1 MFPFDLIFYEG
12 PHTRSDVVNAF
23 FLYSFCGWVMECLV
37 IRLEKGRWENRGFVH
52 LPLCIIYGFGAMIG
66 YAMLRPISHNYVLL
80 YLAGAFLATVFEYL
94 TGRLMLRL
102 FGKLWWDYSEK
113 RLNYHGILCL
123 ESTVAWGAIAVLVFA
138 LVHRMVFSL
147 VTRVPEPAAPLLAGG
162 LCLAYLVDFALS
174 ARSALHRSRGKDEEE
189 LYDPS

>member
-1 MFPFDLIFYEG
+1 ML
-12 PHTRSDVVNAF
+12 F
-23 FLYSFCGWVMECLV
+23 F
-37 IRLEKGRWENRGFVH
+37 
-52 LPLCIIYGFGAMIG
+52 
-66 YAMLRPISHNYVLL
+66 
-80 YLAGAFLATVFEYL
+80 AGALGATGFEYL
-94 TGRLMLRL
+94 TARAMMRL
-102 FGKLWWDYSEK
+102 FGDFWWDYSEK